1 MEDVIQ
7 CKLLIHDLQQ
17 NNNKISYGK
26 KKKSNMY
33 STSKQT
39 SK

>member
-26 KKKSNMY
+26 KKK
-33 STSKQT
+33 KQHVQYI
-39 SK
+39 